1 MKTSLQNSGLKVS
14 QMKEIIKESLE
25 EKREMFYDLM
35 YEVMED
41 ICLANAIKK
50 GEKIK
55 TVKRETV
62 FKILDGHK

>member
-1 MKTSLQNSGLKVS
+1 
-14 QMKEIIKESLE
+14 
-25 EKREMFYDLM
+25 MFYDLM